1 MTADRQALRSKYKSL
16 NPLISHDREVRVPMV
31 EMWVYP
37 VRGVRSKG
45 PVDSIE
51 VGEFGTRYDRE
62 IILATRGELKV
73 LGTHLHQPMGV
84 LI

>member
-1 MTADRQALRSKYKSL
+1 
-16 NPLISHDREVRVPMV
+16 MV

-73 LGTHLHQPMGV
+73 LGTHLH
-84 LI
+84 